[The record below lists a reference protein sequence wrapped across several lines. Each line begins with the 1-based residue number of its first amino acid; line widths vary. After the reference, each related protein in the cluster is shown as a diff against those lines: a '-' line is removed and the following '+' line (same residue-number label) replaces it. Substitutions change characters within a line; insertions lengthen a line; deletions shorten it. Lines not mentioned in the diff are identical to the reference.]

1 MKDFFD
7 QFDWTCFL
15 GLFALVMFGVPIV
28 GLIISDFIGFITVV
42 GVILGLCAI
51 TFVIYV
57 IIWAV
62 KKNV

>member
-7 QFDWTCFL
+7 QFDWTRFL
-15 GLFALVMFGVPIV
+15 GLFALVMFGVPIF
-28 GLIISDFIGFITVV
+28 GMIISDFIGFITVV

-62 KKNV
+62 KRNV